1 MTVDPFVPCAVLAFG
16 GPMIAAVIHHIA
28 AYQAYKDEVFPSLP
42 KKPSPK
48 GLSDAEY
55 GRAMKEYDQAFDD
68 ALYKSSHRNRYD
80 KEVGRGYATAT
91 VAMLIA
97 YIFVIPLAV

>member
-1 MTVDPFVPCAVLAFG
+1 MTVDPFAVYLLLAFG
-16 GPMIAAVIHHIA
+16 GPMLAAVVHHIA
-28 AYQAYKDEVFPSLP
+28 AYQSYKDEVFPALP

-68 ALYKSSHRNRYD
+68 ALYRSSHRNRYD
-80 KEVGRGYATAT
+80 KEVERGYATAI
-91 VAMLIA
+91 VATFIA
-97 YIFVIPLAV
+97 YILTLPLAV

>member
-1 MTVDPFVPCAVLAFG
+1 MTVDPFLPCAVLAFG
-16 GPMIAAVIHHIA
+16 APMLAAVIHHIA
-28 AYQAYKDEVFPSLP
+28 AYQAYKDEVFPALP
-42 KKPSPK
+42 KKPNPK

-80 KEVGRGYATAT
+80 KEVERGYTTAIMATI
-91 VAMLIA
+91 IA
-97 YIFVIPLAV
+97 YMYVLMFVV